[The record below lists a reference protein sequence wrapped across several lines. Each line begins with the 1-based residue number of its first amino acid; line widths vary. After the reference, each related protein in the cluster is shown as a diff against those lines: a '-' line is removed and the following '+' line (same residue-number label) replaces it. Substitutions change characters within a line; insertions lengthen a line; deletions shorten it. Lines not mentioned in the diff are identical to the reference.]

1 MNDLKNIYFT
11 FIRSILEK
19 SAVVWHS
26 SLSKKNRL
34 SLERVQKAALK
45 TILKNRYTNYEKGL
59 EILKMDSLDERRRQL
74 CLKFA
79 KNCLKNEKLNGMFN
93 KKNDIHQMKKRNTK
107 KYEERISKTERYKKS
122 AIPYLTNLLNTEM
135 EDQKQIDWLR
145 VLCIQ

>member
-11 FIRSILEK
+11 FSRSILEK
-19 SAVVWHS
+19 LAVVWHS
-26 SLSKKNRL
+26 SLSKKNRHT
-34 SLERVQKAALK
+34 LERFQNAAVQI
-45 TILKNRYTNYEKGL
+45 TLKNRYTNYKKGL

-135 EDQKQIDWLR
+135 EDQKQIL
-145 VLCIQ
+145 IG